1 MRKRILKV
9 VVLIV
14 PIVALIIY
22 AGFLNENVSDR
33 DADHHDHSDH
43 YHEHS
48 HSENIILQ
56 AAFSPWRDPDRVILN
71 LTESPET
78 SIAVN
83 WRTDTTI
90 VSGTVEWAEATAGTE
105 FLNNK
110 KSVAADKERLKVKHL
125 EEAAVVANYFSAKV
139 EGLTPGAKYVY
150 RVGTTRRME

>member
-1 MRKRILKV
+1 MLIAELRLRYLFLFIDIDNMRKRILKA
-9 VVLIV
+9 VVLIM

-22 AGFLNENVSDR
+22 AGFLNENVSER
-33 DADHHDHSDH
+33 DVHNHDHSDQ

-56 AAFSPWRDPDRVILN
+56 AAFSPWREPDRVILN

-78 SIAVN
+78 SFAVN

-90 VSGTVEWAEATAGTE
+90 LAGTVEWALATAGTE

-110 KSVAADKERLKVKHL
+110 KKC
-125 EEAAVVANYFSAKV
+125 
-139 EGLTPGAKYVY
+139 
-150 RVGTTRRME
+150 